1 MEERELQQIVELVMA
16 KLRREKSVGSGE
28 RRVASTDDETRIV
41 SATSLSL
48 PVDLASCIDH
58 TLLKPEASEADIEKL
73 CSEGIE
79 HHFYSV
85 CVDGSW
91 AGSCVNALR
100 GSGTKVVTVAGFPL
114 GASTSRAKAAE
125 TAELAGLGVDEID
138 MVAPVG
144 RILGRDWDYVEAD
157 IAAVVEAAT
166 GIPIKVI
173 LETALLSPALVV
185 QASAIAMS
193 AGASFVKTSTGF
205 HPAGGASEEAVA
217 LMHAAVGDRLGV
229 KASGGIRDYETT
241 LRMIAAGATR
251 IGTSSGV
258 QIIGRTASKKQTYSS

>member
-1 MEERELQQIVELVMA
+1 MEERELQQIAELVVA
-16 KLRREKSVGSGE
+16 KLRQEKRMASVE
-28 RRVASTDDETRIV
+28 RGGGRAEEETTPT
-41 SATSLSL
+41 SAISL
-48 PVDLASCIDH
+48 PAAADLASCIDH
-58 TLLKPEASEADIEKL
+58 TLLKPEAGEADIEQL

-91 AGSCVNALR
+91 AGYCVDAVK
-100 GSGTKVVTVAGFPL
+100 GYGPKVVSVAGFPL
-114 GASTSRAKAAE
+114 GAGTSRAKAAE
-125 TAELAGLGVDEID
+125 TAELVSIGVDEID
-138 MVAPVG
+138 MVAPIG
-144 RILGRDWDYVEAD
+144 RVLDRDWDYVESD
-157 IAAVVEAAT
+157 IAAVVEAAN
-166 GIPIKVI
+166 GAPVKVI

-205 HPAGGASEEAVA
+205 HPTGGATEEAVA

-229 KASGGIRDYETT
+229 KAAGGIRDYETA

-258 QIIGRTASKKQTYSS
+258 QIIERIASKKPT